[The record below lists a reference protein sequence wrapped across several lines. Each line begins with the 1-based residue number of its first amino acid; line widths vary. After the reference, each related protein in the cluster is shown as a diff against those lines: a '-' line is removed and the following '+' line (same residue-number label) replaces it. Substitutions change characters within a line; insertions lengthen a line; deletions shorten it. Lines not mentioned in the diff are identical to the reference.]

1 VTYITTTKHEFDN
14 MWVADHFGLGST

>member
-1 VTYITTTKHEFDN
+1 